1 MVNLA
6 SRIELPE
13 RAVALETTLLLH
25 GVPTSSALPLHRE
38 LGQIARQHGAIP
50 ALCGVVAG
58 TPVVGITDDEL
69 HVLLDAKP
77 HIAKVN
83 SANIGMAMY
92 RQQHAATTV
101 GTTMEL
107 AADAG
112 VSFFATGGIGGVHKG
127 YGVDLDISAD
137 LTALTRFP
145 VAVVTSGVKSI
156 LDVGAT
162 REALE
167 TLGIPVVGVGTDTF
181 PAFYLRDGGCT
192 VDARFDDMH
201 ELAAFCR
208 YELKRTG
215 RGIVVANPIPIPDE
229 LDRNSFDRWV
239 TAAEAEADASG
250 AVGRDRTPAILGA
263 LHRISRGATLRAN
276 IALVRDNTR
285 VASLLA
291 AA

>member
-1 MVNLA
+1 MF
-6 SRIELPE
+6 
-13 RAVALETTLLLH
+13 
-25 GVPTSSALPLHRE
+25 
-38 LGQIARQHGAIP
+38 
-50 ALCGVVAG
+50 
-58 TPVVGITDDEL
+58 
-69 HVLLDAKP
+69 
-77 HIAKVN
+77 
-83 SANIGMAMY
+83 

-107 AADAG
+107 AAHAG
-112 VSFFATGGIGGVHKG
+112 ISFFATGGIGGVHKG
-127 YGVDLDISAD
+127 YGVDFDISAD
-137 LTALTRFP
+137 LSALSRFP

-156 LDVGAT
+156 LDVRAT

-167 TLGIPVVGVGTDTF
+167 TLGIPVVGVGVDTF

-192 VDARFDDMH
+192 VDARFDDMK

-208 YELKRTG
+208 YELQRTG

-229 LDRNSFDRWV
+229 LDLAAFERWV
-239 TAAEAEADASG
+239 AAAEAEADASG